1 MADSSHRSD
10 KRLPDVLESCSALM
24 VPSVYA
30 RRQTRGLSRINGC
43 EDTVHGLHAGPRGR
57 LSSYHDE
64 LARGR
69 DVTVTLVLYW
79 ETEVS

>member
-1 MADSSHRSD
+1 
-10 KRLPDVLESCSALM
+10 M

-69 DVTVTLVLYW
+69 DVNPGPLLGNGGEL
-79 ETEVS
+79 ETSLSRISRNELDDTPV

>member
-1 MADSSHRSD
+1 
-10 KRLPDVLESCSALM
+10 M

-69 DVTVTLVLYW
+69 DVKTSSEQRATKVATAVTVASGDGGAGVGDDGR
-79 ETEVS
+79 